1 MSEAFVTAT
10 AIKTCKNVTLAYE
23 SNIVAKNLSFSV
35 EAGDYLCII
44 GENGLGKTTLMK
56 AMPGFKPVASGSI
69 EPGDGLSH
77 VGFGAMAIAAVLN
90 IVPINQAIPVVVLAA
105 FLIAYAAEFI
115 RGVISRIKDK

>member
-10 AIKTCKNVTLAYE
+10 AITTCKNVTLAYE
-23 SNIVAKNLSFSV
+23 SNIVAKNRSFSV
-35 EAGDYLCII
+35 EAGDYLYII
-44 GENGLGKTTLMK
+44 GENGSGKTTLMK

-77 VGFGAMAIAAVLN
+77 VGFGAMVIAAVLN
-90 IVPINQAIPVVVLAA
+90 IAPINLAISVVVLAA
-105 FLIAYAAEFI
+105 FIIAYAAEFI